1 MEGPARQPDP
11 LPRAVLQRLRPTFG
25 RFGPGSDPELYERS
39 LADIDRL
46 LRDVDN
52 EHTESPEAA

>member
-1 MEGPARQPDP
+1 
-11 LPRAVLQRLRPTFG
+11 LQRLRATFG

-52 EHTESPEAA
+52 EHGESQEAA